1 MVNFLNNTQQ
11 FSFLLDTDNLA
22 TGKNAYPHLACCST
36 SENTSYWHHNCSQTA
51 ANNSNWCRVDLGSDH
66 VSVSE
71 VLVFDG
77 RSQALGHRSK
87 NFILTLGERFDKR
100 HE

>member
-22 TGKNAYPHLACCST
+22 TGKNAYPQLACCST

-51 ANNSNWCRVDLGSDH
+51 ANNSNWWRVDLGSDH

-87 NFILTLGERFDKR
+87 NFILTLGE
-100 HE
+100 